1 MAEYRQNASYGFISK
16 KPWEPAKVEIEE
28 DGGHS
33 NKYSLPYGLCKKYGI
48 DLPDG
53 ARPREAWE
61 ALKKHGV
68 YPPYSEEGKDQYD
81 EETGE
86 HKDEEKADGEEKK
99 ENSDKRFKTR
109 DEAKKYLYERKLIC
123 DKSLD
128 SVEEKLFI
136 ENADKL
142 AELDKKFGFM
152 KNNKESIL
160 FTAEA
165 IGAGTIAKTNA
176 RGVGDSFRTTRLILN
191 SRYYS
196 KTEELKKIEEYANK
210 TGQSVPYE
218 ETQTTVYAIT
228 HEYGHIAFEKI
239 IADDAGEESQRLLD
253 EAMKSTDYYEMDKI
267 FAKARKVPE
276 NVAKQIVKEIKSIA
290 KSKFGDKS
298 MFMSSYGLSTP
309 HEWLAEAFAN
319 SQCGSPNALGLAT
332 SEYLK
337 KRGY

>member
-1 MAEYRQNASYGFISK
+1 M
-16 KPWEPAKVEIEE
+16 
-28 DGGHS
+28 
-33 NKYSLPYGLCKKYGI
+33 
-48 DLPDG
+48 PDG

-86 HKDEEKADGEEKK
+86 HKGEEKADGEEKK
-99 ENSDKRFKTR
+99 ETASKRFKTR

-128 SVEEKLFI
+128 SVEESLFI

-142 AELDKKFGFM
+142 AELDEKFGFM
-152 KNNKESIL
+152 KDNIYTIN
-160 FTAEA
+160 FTAVPLVRGRVAQVEHM
-165 IGAGTIAKTNA
+165 GAG
-176 RGVGDSFRTTRLILN
+176 GSFWTTELTLN
-191 SRYYS
+191 SEYFS
-196 KTEELKKIEEYANK
+196 EKKNLERIVSVGSE
-210 TGQSVPYE
+210 TGQVTPHSK
-218 ETQTTVYAIT
+218 TQTTVYSVT
-228 HEYGHIAFEKI
+228 HEYGHIVFEKI
-239 IADDAGEESQRLLD
+239 IADDANAERQKLID
-253 EAMKSTDYYEMDKI
+253 EAKSKKVADYDEVKKTL
-267 FAKARKVPE
+267 AKVSKVPE